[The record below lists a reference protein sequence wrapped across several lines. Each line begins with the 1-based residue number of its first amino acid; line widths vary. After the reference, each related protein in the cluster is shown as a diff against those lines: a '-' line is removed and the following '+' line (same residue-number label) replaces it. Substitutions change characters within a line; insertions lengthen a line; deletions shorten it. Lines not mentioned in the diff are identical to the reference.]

1 MADKGKIRRAGFADI
16 EAIYEIIRENLKE
29 LIPRSYPDLLQNFDR
44 FLVYERDQQLLGVIS
59 WRVLPILNLKRPDR
73 ALEVVSFSVRRGA
86 KRQGIG
92 SALLKRMLRELTAY
106 RPDRI
111 LVLTFYPKYFA
122 RFGFRETS
130 KARLYPKIYLGC
142 IECTKYR
149 SPLTCPEVAMEIR
162 LSRRRARAGKGTRA
176 PARRHS
182 K

>member
-1 MADKGKIRRAGFADI
+1 MRGKPGKIRRAGFADI

-44 FLVYERDQQLLGVIS
+44 FLVYEREGRLWGVIS

-73 ALEVVSFSVRRGA
+73 ALEVISFSVRPEA
-86 KRQGIG
+86 QEQGIG
-92 SALLKRMLRELTAY
+92 SALLRRQLRELGAY

-111 LVLTFYPKYFA
+111 LVLTFYPDYFA

-162 LSRRRARAGKGTRA
+162 LGRRRGNAGK
-176 PARRHS
+176 ARKRG
-182 K
+182 